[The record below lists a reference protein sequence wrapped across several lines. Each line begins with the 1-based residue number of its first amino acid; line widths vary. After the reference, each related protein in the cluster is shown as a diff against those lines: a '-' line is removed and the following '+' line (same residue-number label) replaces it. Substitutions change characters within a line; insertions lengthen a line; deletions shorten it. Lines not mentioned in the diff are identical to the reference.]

1 MGFHSKNVPKRYGK
15 SAKKPRW
22 ETNWWSSNMV
32 WQSLSENAALW
43 LARKMEASWIA
54 SRSRRY
60 RFCSWRYVTLFLF
73 YFNCNLYNFRMASVV
88 TDFNQGYCCDVT
100 QIFKFILGMW
110 HVVMNMTTTVAVT
123 QNFASVINFPNVW
136 HKTVRGR
143 PKLRTVFKHLSGL
156 FISFVWYRWPTFDRK
171 VDILEF
177 WNFIDRLVSWYG
189 ISDTTF

>member
-1 MGFHSKNVPKRYGK
+1 
-15 SAKKPRW
+15 
-22 ETNWWSSNMV
+22 
-32 WQSLSENAALW
+32 
-43 LARKMEASWIA
+43 
-54 SRSRRY
+54 
-60 RFCSWRYVTLFLF
+60 
-73 YFNCNLYNFRMASVV
+73 MASVV

-156 FISFVWYRWPTFDRK
+156 FVSVFSWPTFDQK
-171 VDILEF
+171 FDILEF
-177 WNFIDRLVSWYG
+177 WNFIDP
-189 ISDTTF
+189 IPAKTTILAQN